1 MRRGWN
7 DFVLGFDAARQR
19 QLLQPLG
26 LGELAPSRLAALF
39 ALTAALA
46 LLCMLWL
53 TARTGRE
60 TDPVLRAWHRLVA
73 RYARIGLG
81 RASHE
86 PAADW
91 ARRVASG
98 VPGNDAA
105 LRRLI
110 LR

>member
-1 MRRGWN
+1 
-7 DFVLGFDAARQR
+7 
-19 QLLQPLG
+19 
-26 LGELAPSRLAALF
+26 
-39 ALTAALA
+39 
-46 LLCMLWL
+46 MLWL

-110 LR
+110 LRFNNWRYAVGAGDSSVATALARDLRRHRPAKPSRRSQ